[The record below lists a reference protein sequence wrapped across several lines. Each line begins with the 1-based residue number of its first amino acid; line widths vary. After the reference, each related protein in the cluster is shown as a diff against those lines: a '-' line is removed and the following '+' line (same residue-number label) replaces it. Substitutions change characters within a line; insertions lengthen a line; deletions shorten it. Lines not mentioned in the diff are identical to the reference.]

1 MNEPPEDIR
10 QLLRGI
16 GARAAILGIGGL
28 LVTGGTAVL
37 ALRAASVAI
46 KFALGATLL
55 LVGGGMAAYEV
66 QRAQRALA
74 PPTPI
79 A

>member
-28 LVTGGTAVL
+28 LVTGGTAVV

-46 KFALGATLL
+46 KLALGTTLL
-55 LVGGGMAAYEV
+55 LVGSGLAAYEM
-66 QRAQRALA
+66 QRAQRRLA
-74 PPTPI
+74 RP
-79 A
+79 AQV

>member
-1 MNEPPEDIR
+1 MKEQPEEIR

-16 GARAAILGIGGL
+16 GVRAAILGIGGL

-46 KFALGATLL
+46 KVALGTTLL
-55 LVGGGMAAYEV
+55 LIGGGWAAHEV
-66 QRAQRALA
+66 QRAQRRLA
-74 PPTPI
+74 TPEPI

>member
-10 QLLRGI
+10 HLLRGL
-16 GARAAILGIGGL
+16 GVRAAILGIGGL
-28 LVTGGTAVL
+28 LVTGGTAVV

-46 KFALGATLL
+46 KLALGATLL
-55 LVGGGMAAYEV
+55 LAGSGIAAYEM
-66 QRAQRALA
+66 QQAQRRLA
-74 PPTPI
+74 RPRPV

>member
-1 MNEPPEDIR
+1 MNEPPEDVR
-10 QLLRGI
+10 QLRGI
-16 GARAAILGIGGL
+16 GVRAAILGIGGL

-46 KFALGATLL
+46 KLALGTTLL
-55 LVGGGMAAYEV
+55 LIGGSVAAYEV
-66 QRAQRALA
+66 QRAQQRISA
-74 PPTPI
+74 PEPV

>member
-16 GARAAILGIGGL
+16 GVRAAILGIGGL
-28 LVTGGTAVL
+28 LVTGGTAVV

-46 KFALGATLL
+46 KLALGTTLL
-55 LVGGGMAAYEV
+55 LIGGSLAAYEV
-66 QRAQRALA
+66 KEAQRRLA
-74 PPTPI
+74 RPSPV

>member
-1 MNEPPEDIR
+1 MKEQPEERR

-16 GARAAILGIGGL
+16 GVRAAILGIGGL

-46 KFALGATLL
+46 KVALGTTLL
-55 LVGGGMAAYEV
+55 LIGGGMAAYEV
-66 QRAQRALA
+66 QRAQRRLA
-74 PPTPI
+74 TPEPI

>member
-10 QLLRGI
+10 HLLRGM
-16 GARAAILGIGGL
+16 GVRAAILGVGGL

-46 KFALGATLL
+46 KLALGTTLL
-55 LVGGGMAAYEV
+55 VIGSGVAAYEV
-66 QRAQRALA
+66 QQARQRLA
-74 PPTPI
+74 ARPQS

>member
-1 MNEPPEDIR
+1 MNEPPEDVR

-16 GARAAILGIGGL
+16 GVRAAILGIGGL

-46 KFALGATLL
+46 KLALGTTLL
-55 LVGGGMAAYEV
+55 LIGGSVAAYEV
-66 QRAQRALA
+66 QRTQQRIA
-74 PPTPI
+74 PTP
-79 A
+79 AA